1 MHTIAVLGAGS
12 WGTALA
18 VHLARLGHDVR
29 LWGRDAALVARLA
42 ETRVNADYLPGVA
55 LVEGVHPTT
64 SIEDAVGAATLVVV
78 AVPSQGLRAVVHRAV
93 AVAPAAVPFV
103 SAAKGL
109 EHGTLF
115 RMSQVIADEAGPSR
129 PVAVLSGPTFAAEVA
144 AGLPTAVVVA
154 STSAEAARLVQQ
166 EFRGPSLRLYAT
178 DDVAGVEI
186 GGALKNVVA
195 IAAGVVESL
204 GLGHNAMA
212 ALITRGLVEI
222 SRLATAMGGR
232 PDTLAGLSGLG
243 DLVLTCTGHRS
254 RNRQVGVE
262 LGRGRSLE
270 DILRGQRMVAEGVRT
285 AQAALDLGAR
295 HGVELPITAADAGG
309 DRRRPH
315 AQGGARRADAAAAE
329 ERSRQPDGA
338 DMRRIGTILAERRLA
353 EQVQRQGRACLARRA
368 TTGHRTT
375 RTGSARSASTGP
387 ASRASSSAMA
397 STRCRRSRP
406 RCDGIRVL
414 LDESGLALGWK
425 MGAGRDDIWH
435 DETGFA
441 RSIPIVLGPA
451 LSRRLERLFDR
462 EIRRETQRLERRAK
476 RKSTAD
482 ASEARRKAR

>member
-1 MHTIAVLGAGS
+1 MHTIAVLGSGS

-18 VHLARLGHDVR
+18 VHLDRLGHDVR
-29 LWGRDAALVARLA
+29 LWGRDPALVARLV
-42 ETRVNADYLPGVA
+42 ETRVNTDYLPGVG
-55 LVEGVHPTT
+55 LEGVRPTA
-64 SIEDAVGAATLVVV
+64 SMEDAVGAATLVVV

-93 AVAPAAVPFV
+93 GIAPAAVPFV

-115 RMSQVIADEAGPSR
+115 PMSQVIADEAGPTR

-154 STSAEAARLVQQ
+154 STSAEAARLVQA

-254 RNRQVGVE
+254 RNRQVGIE
-262 LGRGRSLE
+262 LGRGRSLD
-270 DILRGQRMVAEGVRT
+270 DILRGQRMVAEGLRT

-295 HGVELPITAADAGG
+295 HGVELPITEQMQAVIDGVRTPQAALAELMLRPQKSEADA
-309 DRRRPH
+309 
-315 AQGGARRADAAAAE
+315 
-329 ERSRQPDGA
+329 
-338 DMRRIGTILAERRLA
+338 
-353 EQVQRQGRACLARRA
+353 
-368 TTGHRTT
+368 
-375 RTGSARSASTGP
+375 
-387 ASRASSSAMA
+387 
-397 STRCRRSRP
+397 
-406 RCDGIRVL
+406 
-414 LDESGLALGWK
+414 
-425 MGAGRDDIWH
+425 
-435 DETGFA
+435 
-441 RSIPIVLGPA
+441 
-451 LSRRLERLFDR
+451 
-462 EIRRETQRLERRAK
+462 
-476 RKSTAD
+476 RKG
-482 ASEARRKAR
+482 